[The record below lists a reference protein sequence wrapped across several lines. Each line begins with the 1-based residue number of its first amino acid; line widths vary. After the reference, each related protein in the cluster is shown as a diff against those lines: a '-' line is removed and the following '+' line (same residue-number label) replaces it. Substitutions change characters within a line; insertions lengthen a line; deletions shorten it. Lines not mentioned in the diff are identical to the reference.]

1 MPILT
6 TGFNTTDQANAILDA
21 LRTELVALGVTSVT
35 RGRLW
40 QLPARPCAVL
50 IGPSVNMFSLGLGVE
65 EARFDWLIL
74 IAREVGE
81 NERRSDLMDSWAD
94 ACMGAL
100 LDLTRTTDTFSIRG
114 GEGPDRIEDD
124 DLVRLLERMP
134 ERIDATMI
142 RFSTRREIYPPPC

>member
-1 MPILT
+1 MLT
-6 TGFNTTDQANAILDA
+6 TGYNSAAQATEILDA
-21 LRTELVALGVTSVT
+21 LRTELATHGVTSVT

-50 IGPSVNMFSLGLGVE
+50 IGPSVNMFSLGIQVE

-74 IAREVGE
+74 IARDVSDHD
-81 NERRSDLMDSWAD
+81 RRADVMDTWAD
-94 ACMGAL
+94 ACMGTL
-100 LDLTRTTDTFSIRG
+100 LDLTRTTATFSIQG

-124 DLVRLLERMP
+124 SLVQLLERIP